1 MYKIH
6 FLPSVALFIWETHG
20 KIAFAVKI
28 DRRKYSCN
36 NLIFVK
42 YTRLNFN
49 NVLSLI
55 FYILSVFH
63 VIN

>member
-1 MYKIH
+1 MYKIF

-20 KIAFAVKI
+20 KIASAVKI
-28 DRRKYSCN
+28 DRRKYFCN
-36 NLIFVK
+36 NFIFVK
-42 YTRLNFN
+42 YTMLNLN
-49 NVLSLI
+49 NVSSLI